1 MSAPGK
7 KAVIGI
13 TMGDPAGIGP
23 EVALKALRRARIHS
37 ACRPIVFGTTR
48 FLKGLGPELNSGLV
62 FRKISGPADASF
74 DKKTIN
80 VVECPAPS
88 KITIGKKSARAGKAS
103 LDYLD
108 KAIEFAL
115 RGEIDAIV
123 TAPVSKAAVRLSGA
137 ADFIG
142 HTEYLAEKTSVR
154 EYAMMF
160 HSERLKVAL
169 VTTHL
174 PLKDVA
180 AAITTRK
187 IVSVTSLANE
197 VLKKLGVSRPRIG
210 IAALNPHSGEDDAF
224 GGEDS
229 GIIAPAVRQLR
240 KKLVNVDGPFPA
252 DTLFHA
258 AYDGVYDLVVAMY
271 HDQGLAPFKMIA
283 FDTGVNVTLGLPFAR
298 ASVDH
303 GTAFDIAG
311 KGIASE
317 KSLVEAIKLAG
328 RLVK

>member
-1 MSAPGK
+1 
-7 KAVIGI
+7 
-13 TMGDPAGIGP
+13 MGDPAGIGP
-23 EVALKALRRARIHS
+23 EIVLKTLRRARIHS
-37 ACRPIVFGTTR
+37 ACRPVVFGTTSL
-48 FLKGLGPELNSGLV
+48 LKRVGPKLTAGLV
-62 FRKISGPADASF
+62 FKKIENPADASF

-80 VVECPAPS
+80 VVERPVS
-88 KITIGKKSARAGKAS
+88 GKITVGKKNAQAGKAA

-115 RGEIDAIV
+115 NGEIDAIV
-123 TAPVSKAAVRLSGA
+123 TAPLSKAAVRLSGA

-142 HTEYLAEKTSVR
+142 HTEYLAEKTNTR
-154 EYAMMF
+154 TYAMMF
-160 HSERLKVAL
+160 YSERLKVAL

-174 PLKDVA
+174 PLKEVA
-180 AAITTRK
+180 DSITTQK
-187 IVSVTSLANE
+187 IACVTSLAYE
-197 VLKKLGVSRPRIG
+197 ALRKLGISRPRIG
-210 IAALNPHSGEDDAF
+210 IAALNPHAGEDDAF

-229 GIIAPAVRQLR
+229 KIIAPAVRKTR
-240 KKLVNVDGPFPA
+240 KKLMNVEGPFPA

-258 AYDGVYDLVVAMY
+258 AYNGEYDLVVAMY

-311 KGIASE
+311 KGMASE
-317 KSLVEAIKLAG
+317 RSLVEAIKLAG

>member
-1 MSAPGK
+1 MSATRKPI
-7 KAVIGI
+7 IGI

-23 EVALKALRRARIHS
+23 EVALKALRRGRIHS
-37 ACRPIVFGTTR
+37 GRRLIVFGTTR
-48 FLKGLGPELNSGLV
+48 FLKRLGPKLTSGLV
-62 FRKISGPADASF
+62 FKKISVPADASF

-80 VVECPAPS
+80 VIECPAPG
-88 KITIGKKSARAGKAS
+88 KITVGKKSARAGKAS
-103 LDYLD
+103 LYYLD

-115 RGEIDAIV
+115 RGDIDAIV
-123 TAPVSKAAVRLSGA
+123 TSPLSKAAVRLSGA
-137 ADFIG
+137 ADFVG
-142 HTEYLAEKTSVR
+142 HTEYLAEKTNTR

-180 AAITTRK
+180 ASITMRK

-197 VLKKLGVSRPRIG
+197 ALKKLGISRPQIG
-210 IAALNPHSGEDDAF
+210 IAALNPHAGEDNAF

-229 GIIAPAVRQLR
+229 GIIVPAVRLLR
-240 KKLVNVDGPFPA
+240 KKLINVDGPFPA

-311 KGIASE
+311 KGMASE